1 MTTLLLAVGAAVGFI
16 LAYRLYG
23 RWLGAKIFDLRAD
36 RRCPSETLEDGV
48 DFVPTARNVVFGHHF
63 TSIAGTGPIV
73 GPAIAVMWGW
83 LPAVLWIVFG
93 SIFIGGV
100 HDLGSLIVSI
110 RSEGRTIGDVAGRML
125 NPRVRLLFLSV
136 LFIGLTIVLAI
147 FGLVIAAVFRM
158 FPAAI
163 FPCVVQIP
171 LAIIVGATL
180 RRKGVGL
187 FLLSAI
193 ALILMYISVVF
204 GDVGLLGTFNESLA
218 TWPVMVW
225 VLVLLAYCFIA
236 SVLPVGVLLQPRD
249 YINALQLI
257 AAIGLVAIGLVVA
270 ATFGGSP
277 VDQVRPPLEL
287 VAPMFD
293 FDPVGAPAM
302 LPFLFITIA
311 CGAISGFHCLVASG
325 TSSKQL
331 KHETGAGAVGYGG
344 MILEGFLAVIVVLAC
359 VSGIGLGVSDG
370 GDHLV
375 TGSAAWELRYASWG
389 AAGGLGAKVAA
400 FVDGSANFLGSMGI
414 PASTAVALMG
424 VLVASFA
431 GTTLDTAC
439 RLQRYV
445 IQEIVSTVDRGDG
458 RLRRAA
464 WSTQGRYLATTT
476 AVGLGVL
483 LAAVPATGGA
493 WTWNSMGTGGLVLW
507 PLFGATNQLLAGLAF
522 LVIAFFLRRSGKPV
536 WFLYL
541 PMMFMLLIPVWA
553 LGLQIFVG
561 TGAEQAWLTQERWL
575 LVVIGL
581 ATLGLELWMVVEA
594 ALLWPHAQR
603 IALESGTEQST

>member
-1 MTTLLLAVGAAVGFI
+1 MSTLLLAVGAAVGFI

-23 RWLGAKIFDLRAD
+23 RWLGARIFDLRGD
-36 RRCPSETLEDGV
+36 RQCPSKALEDGV
-48 DFVPTARNVVFGHHF
+48 DYVPTPRSVVFGHHF

-83 LPAVLWIVFG
+83 LPALLWVVFG
-93 SIFIGGV
+93 SIFIGAV

-125 NPRVRLLFLSV
+125 NPRVRLLFLSI

-171 LAIIVGATL
+171 LAICVGVVL
-180 RRKGVGL
+180 RRKGKGL
-187 FLLSAI
+187 FLPSAA
-193 ALILMYISVVF
+193 ALILMYVSVAF
-204 GDVGLLGTFNESLA
+204 GDVGLLGAFNASLSA
-218 TWPVMVW
+218 WPVMVW
-225 VLVLLAYCFIA
+225 VLVLLAYCFVA
-236 SVLPVGVLLQPRD
+236 SVLPIGVLLQPRD
-249 YINALQLI
+249 YINALQLVT
-257 AAIGLVAIGLVVA
+257 ALGLVATGLVVA
-270 ATFGGSP
+270 GVLGGAP
-277 VDQVRPPLEL
+277 VDGVRPTLEL
-287 VAPMFD
+287 AAPMFD
-293 FDPVGAPAM
+293 FDPAGAPAM

-331 KHETGAGAVGYGG
+331 KRETDAVAVGYGA
-344 MILEGFLAVIVVLAC
+344 MILEGFLAVIVILAC
-359 VSGIGLGVSDG
+359 AAGLGLGVPG
-370 GDHLV
+370 GDEQLV
-375 TGSAAWELRYASWG
+375 TGGAAWELRYASWD
-389 AAGGLGAKVAA
+389 AAGGLGAKIAA
-400 FVDGSANFLGSMGI
+400 FVDGSSNFLASLSI
-414 PASTAVALMG
+414 PQNVAVALMG

-445 IQEIVSTVDRGDG
+445 VQELISTADRGDG
-458 RLRRAA
+458 RIRRAA
-464 WSTQGRYLATTT
+464 WSLRGRYGATTI

-483 LAAVPATGGA
+483 LAAVPASGGP
-493 WTWNSMGTGGLVLW
+493 WTWDSMGTGGLVLW

-541 PMMFMLLIPVWA
+541 PMLFMLLVPVWA
-553 LGLQIFVG
+553 LGSQVFLG
-561 TGAEQAWLTQERWL
+561 TGSEEAWTAQGRWL
-575 LVVIGL
+575 LVCIGVGTL
-581 ATLGLELWMVVEA
+581 AIEGWMVLEA
-594 ALLWPHAQR
+594 VLLWPQLRKKASDLR
-603 IALESGTEQST
+603 A